1 MAQLHSAPPR
11 LPNAPVEYD
20 QEFMQ
25 HLVNVL
31 RLYFNQIQN
40 PGAII
45 LATQN
50 LGSTTAQGTPG
61 AMVTA
66 LSFRQPTPYA
76 TSNQISPVTY
86 QLSLPSLTST
96 TDMRPYL
103 KSGDVYY
110 DNTGSTT
117 GNILKV
123 KS

>member
-1 MAQLHSAPPR
+1 MAQLHSAAPR

-45 LATQN
+45 LSTQN
-50 LGSTTAQGTPG
+50 LGSTVQQGNPG

-66 LSFRQPTPYA
+66 LSFRQLTPPKIA
-76 TSNQISPVTY
+76 SNISQVTY
-86 QLSLPSLTST
+86 QLSLPSVTST

-110 DNTGSTT
+110 DTTGSTT